1 MLGLSLS
8 KIVLTLAI
16 VAGVWWLWRRLAG
29 RTPVGQRAPAAEG
42 RRNAPAKRNA
52 VEEMIACPICGT
64 FVAAHG
70 APRCARDD
78 CPY

>member
-1 MLGLSLS
+1 MLGISFA
-8 KIVLTLAI
+8 KIVLTLA
-16 VAGVWWLWRRLAG
+16 VAAGVWWLWRRLAG
-29 RTPVGQRAPAAEG
+29 RPPVGQRAPAAKV
-42 RRNAPAKRNA
+42 RRDVPARPSA
-52 VEEMIACPICGT
+52 VEEMIACPICAT